1 MVKLPFF
8 GKNKSDSPVANQGTP
23 APAGEAVSNG
33 VQDLQ
38 INPNAASQ
46 SPQVNPVPVMQP
58 TPAPQTSQADKKS
71 LLERHREVKLAQQAF
86 DKGMINVLDYIAPSA
101 FSVAPTFIQLENLYA
116 KTLFVYSYARYV
128 NTNWLSRIVNLDIQ
142 VDISM
147 FIYPLATGDVMSALR
162 RKLTQLGATE
172 TIQREK
178 GQVRDPELETAI
190 GDIEQLR
197 DALSRG
203 EGKLFQYGLYF
214 TVYHKDKEELEILTK
229 QLEANLG
236 GLLIYTKQALMR
248 MEQGF
253 SSSMPL
259 ANDELMVT
267 RNLDTASL
275 STTFPFVSSTLSSDD
290 GIFYGINLHN
300 SSLVLFDRFSLENA
314 NSVIFAT
321 SGAGKSFTV
330 KLEALRYLMW
340 GTDVIVID
348 PENEYQRLS
357 QAVGGTFLS
366 MSLNSK
372 ERINPFDLPIVNG
385 GDERG
390 EDILRTAVVSIKSLV
405 GIMVGGLT
413 PEEDAILDKAVY
425 ETYAIKDITADIR
438 THKNEPPLM
447 IDLQNVL
454 NNMTGAEN
462 LTRKL
467 TKFTEGTFAGLFNQP
482 TNIDL
487 NKGFVVFSIRDLE
500 EQLRPIAMF
509 LVLNFIWNKARFE
522 TRKRLVMVDEAWML
536 MKHKDAAEFLFSL
549 AKRARKY
556 FVGMTVITQD
566 VEDFI
571 TSSQGRAIVNN
582 AAMRILLKQSAAAV
596 DQLADIFKLTQGEKM
611 ILREAKVGQ
620 GIFFAGSN
628 HVAIEI
634 IASYEEQ
641 RLITTNPAELLKMQ
655 QQAEAQAAASAAASQ
670 SPVAPSAAPSAGVAG
685 NQQQAPSQPEP
696 ALASSQE
703 TSQEVRQNTQPAE
716 SIQKEPKTENNKN
729 EDAELIPVAGEPAI
743 QEVSSKE
750 PQVIDFTTQNNGQNL
765 NAPTQSEPT
774 NIPELPEEPA
784 SQGDNVEPPSP
795 PIPKPGQ

>member
-8 GKNKSDSPVANQGTP
+8 GKKADKNQTSDLN
-23 APAGEAVSNG
+23 AGSGVEAGGNG

-38 INPNAASQ
+38 IDAGLGGEAMSQ
-46 SPQVNPVPVMQP
+46 P
-58 TPAPQTSQADKKS
+58 SQASAGSATQTVQAATTAVADQPAKDTAEDKKS
-71 LLERHREVKLAQQAF
+71 LLERHREVRQAQRAF

-147 FIYPLATGDVMSALR
+147 FIYPLATGDVMSSLR

-214 TVYHKDKEELEILTK
+214 TVYHKDKDELEILTK

-348 PENEYQRLS
+348 PENEYERLAS
-357 QAVGGTFLS
+357 AVGGTFLS

-372 ERINPFDLPIVNG
+372 ERINPFDLPIVSG

-405 GIMVGGLT
+405 GIMVSGLT

-454 NNMTGAEN
+454 ANMTGAEN

-556 FVGMTVITQD
+556 YVGMTVITQD

-571 TSSQGRAIVNN
+571 NSSQGRAIVNN
-582 AAMRILLKQSAAAV
+582 AAMRILLKQSTAAV
-596 DQLADIFKLTQGEKM
+596 DQLAEIFKLTQGEKM

-634 IASYEEQ
+634 VASYEEQ

-655 QQAEAQAAASAAASQ
+655 QQAEAQA
-670 SPVAPSAAPSAGVAG
+670 
-685 NQQQAPSQPEP
+685 PEP
-696 ALASSQE
+696 APIAPPQPQQEQAPQVVESQDFLLEAQTQSAKSIAQEAIPSQSDSEPRDLGADSTPQLSAQNIANEGTMPEGQVVNFTAQNSVSAEDAQVINTDSSSSASTESASSND
-703 TSQEVRQNTQPAE
+703 TANT
-716 SIQKEPKTENNKN
+716 
-729 EDAELIPVAGEPAI
+729 
-743 QEVSSKE
+743 
-750 PQVIDFTTQNNGQNL
+750 PQ
-765 NAPTQSEPT
+765 
-774 NIPELPEEPA
+774 
-784 SQGDNVEPPSP
+784 P
-795 PIPKPGQ
+795 PIPKPGV